1 MYFDPEH
8 PPQLKR
14 NRVYQDESFS
24 VASLS
29 FGLEEDSP
37 FPFHGFGIALEAEGG
52 VHNGKTILECFQRE
66 CKTLEIDVAF
76 CRRLHAYQ
84 VGFVNK
90 NTEHIE
96 FFGGHLTGVHT
107 VKFMPADH
115 DRWFNDVMKIDD
127 GPLEDALRK
136 LDVIDP
142 EHKIVASDTFNLS
155 CAYLAWAIFNAKSLN
170 DEVRHQA
177 MIDVFSVLQYKF
189 FTSRLH
195 QHFRYPADK
204 EVAEAAYTQ
213 LTARFAIK
221 RLGKWSAVFLNRSED
236 IIGKSSI
243 HYRTVTKMDN
253 DDRVIYM
260 LNDVQGRIR
269 DMLKNIYHVFKQ
281 VNSQGKRIVSVSSVV
296 EHDGQEILKDRA
308 KVVPQYIHY
317 IKTVVADK
325 DSFIREELVM
335 VIEKIMQTMPTR
347 LFRET
352 LEYISNNYQQHGAK
366 NLEKVIDGTL
376 VHAFD
381 YLRNHRDSLSHKG
394 DLPTLIITMRGVY
407 TSSRTSD
414 PILLDLRK
422 ETEEIAKNAT
432 GSRNPS
438 TLAAVR
444 TGVLLYLVLRT
455 FTMGHYSQS
464 A

>member
-1 MYFDPEH
+1 MYLDPNH
-8 PPQLKR
+8 NPSMRR
-14 NRVYQDESFS
+14 NRVYED
-24 VASLS
+24 VP
-29 FGLEEDSP
+29 FGIHNPDFAVGEDSP
-37 FPFHGFGIALEAEGG
+37 FPLAFGLEGIG
-52 VHNGKTILECFQRE
+52 DTHTGNTILRCFQKE
-66 CKTLEIDVAF
+66 CQTLEINAAF

-115 DRWFNDVMKIDD
+115 DRWFNEVLEIDD
-127 GPLEDALRK
+127 GPLEDALRE

-142 EHKIVASDTFNLS
+142 QHKIVASDTFNLT
-155 CAYLAWAIFNAKSLN
+155 CAYLAYAIFNAKQIS
-170 DEVRHQA
+170 EEQRQQA

-221 RLGKWSAVFLNRSED
+221 RLGKWSAVFLSRSED
-236 IIGKSSI
+236 IISKSSI
-243 HYRTVTKMDN
+243 HYRVITKMDI
-253 DDRVIYM
+253 DDEVIYM
-260 LNDVQGRIR
+260 LNDIQGRIR

-281 VNSQGKRIVSVSSVV
+281 VNAQGKRIVSVSSVV
-296 EHDGQEILKDRA
+296 EHDGQAILKDRTRA
-308 KVVPQYIHY
+308 IPQYIHY
-317 IKTVVADK
+317 LKSVVSDK
-325 DSFIREELVM
+325 DSFIREELVA
-335 VIEKIMQTMPTR
+335 VIEKVMHTMPTR

-352 LEYISNNYQQHGAK
+352 LEYFSNNYQQSSAK
-366 NLEKVIDGTL
+366 VIEEVIDGTL

-381 YLRNHRDSLSHKG
+381 YLRSHRQVLTYKG
-394 DLPTLIITMRGVY
+394 DLATLITTMRGVY
-407 TSSRTSD
+407 MASRSVD
-414 PILLDLRK
+414 PVLLDLREK
-422 ETEEIAKNAT
+422 TEDIAKNAT

-438 TLAAVR
+438 TLAAIR
-444 TGVLLYLVLRT
+444 TGVLLYIVLRT
-455 FTMGHYSQS
+455 LTMGHYSQS